1 MAMRQTNLTR
11 RLALCLM
18 LALPATPVAI
28 PVAAQGVEP
37 VIIVNERAITGWEL
51 DQRALLLSVFGAGGD
66 TRALA
71 RDQLIDDRLKQSVVT
86 RLEMEMTEEEI
97 DELVLDFAD
106 QRELSIDQ
114 LIAALGQRGIAEE
127 TLRDFLAIRFSWRDA
142 VQAAFRNRARPTDED
157 LDNALRFAD
166 TSSDDSV
173 LLQELSIS
181 LEERGEDEGN
191 ALATRLSRELNRG
204 GNFDAAVSTYSD
216 AASAAR
222 GGRLDWIPTSELP
235 PAVASQVMALMPG
248 EVTAPVPVRGGLSI
262 FKLRDMRVG
271 PQSSASNEPTDAVTY
286 VQMVQELPANPSE
299 NTLLAARVRAQQV
312 RDEVGTCSALTERAS
327 EFDAGSGQFGPTP
340 ASALSPDL
348 RAILTSMES
357 GEKRILTDVRGVV
370 LLMLCAKGGEATVEE
385 REALRLQIFNE
396 RMNTFAQG
404 FLQELRGEA
413 VIEER

>member
-1 MAMRQTNLTR
+1 MAMIQSNLLR
-11 RLALCLM
+11 RLALCLT
-18 LALPATPVAI
+18 LALPAA
-28 PVAAQGVEP
+28 PVAAQDVTP
-37 VIIVNERAITGWEL
+37 AIIVNERAITAWEL
-51 DQRALLLSVFGAGGD
+51 DQRAQLLSVFGAGGD

-71 RDQLIDDRLKQSVVT
+71 RDQLIDDRLKESVVI
-86 RLEMEMTEEEI
+86 RLEMELTEEEI
-97 DELVLDFAD
+97 DEAVADFAD
-106 QRELSIDQ
+106 QRELSVDQ
-114 LIAALGQRGIAEE
+114 LIGALDERGLAEE
-127 TLRDFLAIRFSWRDA
+127 SLRDFLAIRISWRDT

-157 LDNALRFAD
+157 IENALRFAD
-166 TSSDDSV
+166 TSTNDSV

-204 GNFDAAVSTYSD
+204 GNFDAAVATYSD

-222 GGRLDWIPTSELP
+222 GGRLDWISTSELP

-262 FKLRDMRVG
+262 FKLREMRIG
-271 PQSSASNEPTDAVTY
+271 QRTAVQKQAPDTLTY
-286 VQMVQELPANPSE
+286 VQMVQELPTNASE
-299 NTLLAARVRAQQV
+299 STLLAARVRAQKV
-312 RDEVGTCSALTERAS
+312 RDEVGTCSALAERAG
-327 EFDAGSGQFGPTP
+327 EFDAGSGRFGPTP
-340 ASALSPDL
+340 IAGLSPEL
-348 RAILTSMES
+348 RSVLTSMES
-357 GEKRILTDVRGVV
+357 GEKRILTNIRGVT

-413 VIEER
+413 VIVEK